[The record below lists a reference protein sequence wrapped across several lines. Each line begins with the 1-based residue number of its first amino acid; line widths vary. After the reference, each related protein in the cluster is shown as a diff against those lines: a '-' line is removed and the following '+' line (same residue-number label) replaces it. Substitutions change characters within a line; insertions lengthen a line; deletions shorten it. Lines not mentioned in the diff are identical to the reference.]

1 MATISRVMPV
11 RVGLLR
17 MYTVFQTSDDVFY
30 FLNNSVS
37 LLTGFNDFH
46 FISTDLFKNI
56 KMTSL
61 F

>member
-1 MATISRVMPV
+1 
-11 RVGLLR
+11 

-46 FISTDLFKNI
+46 FISTGLFKKI